1 MEEDDS
7 APHPTSPSPSRSTT
21 TTRSSAAA
29 QIMQCDARAGALQ
42 LLLLTPAPAFCPA
55 AAAAVTSVR
64 KLELASPD
72 YLTTWDEAKELLTY
86 LPFVLFRFPD
96 HKGAG
101 LLAILASHFT
111 NGPKAPTPKD
121 SLAIPTTHDG
131 NPTAATSATQTHLA
145 VKNRFARSFS
155 QLVASQLVPGD
166 LITMAK
172 SQGILTNMGVD
183 YVVVFRFATT
193 GQYCCTQQASHSLT
207 ISPTDKEKASERFK
221 DLTKALASVGL
232 ATEVRNGENHSLLVF
247 CKVASEE
254 HMFGEIYRSRVRD
267 WLHGVRSAAPEK
279 EVRGSL
285 EREPLTE
292 AERLRI
298 IYQLITNPV
307 AEGGAGITPKKNEW
321 ENVESIFALH
331 DHVYNKQWIKKW
343 STQYLLTAEDLDDIR
358 NRLGE
363 KIAFYFAF
371 TQSYFTFLTV
381 PAGLGL
387 GAWLF
392 LGANSPFYAIAA
404 SIWCIVFV
412 EFWKHQEAD
421 LAVRWGV
428 RGVSNIETKRHDF
441 KHEKII
447 TDPVTGEKQ
456 YFFPSIERVKRQ
468 MLQGP
473 FILLAVTLLGT
484 LIATAFGIEVFISE
498 VYNGPFKS
506 VLVFLPT
513 LLLTTGLPL
522 LNGILTS
529 IATRI
534 SDYENYETDSAYEK
548 SMTRKL
554 FVLNFITSYLPVLL
568 TAFVYV
574 PFGAI
579 IVPYLDVFSLTV
591 KPFAEDDKQLQT
603 PSTKDFSINPSRL
616 RQQVIYF
623 TVTAQ
628 IVNFAMEVIVPYLK
642 RQGFL
647 KFKEL
652 QSKRAQAN
660 GGARPSASVDDL
672 PEEKEFLARIRS
684 EAELDVYDVTADLRE
699 MVLQFGYLA
708 LFSVVWPLVPVSFLI
723 NNWIELRA
731 DAVKICVEMQ
741 RPTPWRADT
750 IGPWLD
756 SLGFLSWLGSIT
768 MAALVYLYSND
779 GLGPDGSPSAIKGWA
794 LLLSIFF
801 SEHLYLGL
809 RWAIAFAIS
818 KIDSP
823 GRQKERKERFAV
835 RQKYFQ
841 ESLDQTHQLPPI
853 SEKAEEITR
862 ASLEEEARNSSLR
875 ATTPEERFWVRQ
887 QHWTETAQVGAG
899 LISRAAPDAADEG
912 ESKKEL

>member
-1 MEEDDS
+1 
-7 APHPTSPSPSRSTT
+7 
-21 TTRSSAAA
+21 
-29 QIMQCDARAGALQ
+29 
-42 LLLLTPAPAFCPA
+42 
-55 AAAAVTSVR
+55 
-64 KLELASPD
+64 
-72 YLTTWDEAKELLTY
+72 
-86 LPFVLFRFPD
+86 
-96 HKGAG
+96 
-101 LLAILASHFT
+101 
-111 NGPKAPTPKD
+111 
-121 SLAIPTTHDG
+121 
-131 NPTAATSATQTHLA
+131 
-145 VKNRFARSFS
+145 
-155 QLVASQLVPGD
+155 
-166 LITMAK
+166 
-172 SQGILTNMGVD
+172 
-183 YVVVFRFATT
+183 
-193 GQYCCTQQASHSLT
+193 
-207 ISPTDKEKASERFK
+207 
-221 DLTKALASVGL
+221 
-232 ATEVRNGENHSLLVF
+232 
-247 CKVASEE
+247 
-254 HMFGEIYRSRVRD
+254 MFGEIYRSRVRD
-267 WLHGVRSAAPEK
+267 WMHGVRSAAPEK
-279 EVRGSL
+279 EVRDSL
-285 EREPLTE
+285 DREPLTE

-298 IYQLITNPV
+298 IYQLITNPES
-307 AEGGAGITPKKNEW
+307 EGGAGITPKKGEW
-321 ENVESIFALH
+321 ENVESIFPLH

-381 PAGLGL
+381 PACLGL

-404 SIWCIVFV
+404 GVWCIAFV
-412 EFWKHQEAD
+412 EYWKHEEAD

-428 RGVSNIETKRHDF
+428 KGVSNIETKRHDF
-441 KHEKII
+441 KHQQEV
-447 TDPVTGEKQ
+447 TDPITGEKQ
-456 YFFPSIERVKRQ
+456 YIFPSLERLKRQ
-468 MLQGP
+468 LLQGP
-473 FILLAVTLLGT
+473 FILLAVVLLGS

-498 VYNGPFKS
+498 VYNGPMKS

-522 LNGILTS
+522 LSGILTT

-534 SDYENYETDSAYEK
+534 SEYENYETDSAFEK
-548 SMTRKL
+548 SMTRKI

-574 PFGAI
+574 PFGAL

-591 KPFAEDDKQLQT
+591 KPFAESEKQLEA
-603 PSTKDFSINPSRL
+603 PSTSAFTINPSRL

-647 KFKEL
+647 KFREM
-652 QSKRAQAN
+652 QSKRAQKN
-660 GGARPSASVDDL
+660 GGAKPAASIDDL

-684 EAELDVYDVTADLRE
+684 EAELDVYDVTTDLRE

-779 GLGPDGSPSAIKGWA
+779 GLGPDGSPTAIKGWA
-794 LLLSIFF
+794 LLLTIFF

-809 RWAIAFAIS
+809 RWAIAFAIG

-823 GRQKERKERFAV
+823 GRQKERKERFAI
-835 RQKYFQ
+835 RQKFFE
-841 ESLDQTHQLPPI
+841 ESLDQTHRLPPV

-862 ASLEEEARNSSLR
+862 SSLEEEARTGSLS
-875 ATTPEERFWVRQ
+875 ASTPEKRFWVRQ
-887 QHWTETAQVGAG
+887 RHWTETAQVGLG
-899 LISRAAPDAADEG
+899 LIARDAPDAAAEEG